1 MRGHFRLRGYAVLVF
16 FIDQF
21 FGFGV
26 HSGLQIPFSYHL
38 LSVFLKNTN
47 WSLDLVFDFS
57 YLGSDFSL
65 I

>member
-26 HSGLQIPFSYHL
+26 HSGLRDKERK
-38 LSVFLKNTN
+38 FLKKLWWCCVVGAEGVYYYNLAEDVN
-47 WSLDLVFDFS
+47 RPP
-57 YLGSDFSL
+57 
-65 I
+65 